1 MKQRLKR
8 FYQEQVVL
16 QLRKKFNYQ
25 NIHQVP
31 RLKKI
36 IINRGLGETMQN
48 RNAVKS
54 CSSELITITS
64 QYCIVTRARKA
75 ISTFKIRQKAPVGLI
90 VTLRG
95 ERIYAF
101 LDRLIN
107 LAMPRIRD
115 FQGVSPKGFDG
126 NGNYNLGLAE
136 QLMFPEIRYEQVDQ
150 LHGIDLSIVTT
161 SNTDEEGLALLKRLG
176 IPFQK
181 YPLTLNI
188 YR

>member
-8 FYQEQVVL
+8 FYEEQVII
-16 QLRKKFNYQ
+16 QLYKKFNYR

-36 IINRGLGETMQN
+36 ILNRGLGDIIQN
-48 RNAVKS
+48 KNLLKS
-54 CSSELITITS
+54 SSTELRTITS

-75 ISTFKIRQKAPVGLI
+75 ISTFKIREKSPVGLI

-107 LAMPRIRD
+107 LEIPRIRD
-115 FQGVSPKGFDG
+115 FQGVNPKSFDG
-126 NGNYNLGLAE
+126 NGNYTLGLPE
-136 QLMFPEIRYEQVDQ
+136 QLIFPEIQYDKIDYV
-150 LHGIDLSIVTT
+150 HGIDLSIVTT
-161 SNTDEEGLALLKRLG
+161 SKTDREGLALLKRLG
-176 IPFQK
+176 IPFQN
-181 YPLTLNI
+181 L
-188 YR
+188 

>member
-8 FYQEQVVL
+8 FYEEQVII
-16 QLRKKFNYQ
+16 QLYKKFNYR

-36 IINRGLGETMQN
+36 ILNRGLGDIIQN
-48 RNAVKS
+48 KNLLKS
-54 CSSELITITS
+54 SSTELRTITS

-75 ISTFKIRQKAPVGLI
+75 ISTFKIREKSPVGLI

-107 LAMPRIRD
+107 LAIPRIRD
-115 FQGVSPKGFDG
+115 FQGVNPKSFDG
-126 NGNYNLGLAE
+126 NGNYTLGLPE
-136 QLMFPEIRYEQVDQ
+136 QLIFPEIFYDQVEKLCGMD
-150 LHGIDLSIVTT
+150 ISIVTT
-161 SNTDEEGLALLKRLG
+161 SRTDKERKALLDRFG
-176 IPFQK
+176 IPFLR
-181 YPLTLNI
+181 YL
-188 YR
+188 

>member
-8 FYQEQVVL
+8 FYEEQVII
-16 QLRKKFNYQ
+16 QLYKKFNYR

-36 IINRGLGETMQN
+36 ILNRGLGDIIQN
-48 RNAVKS
+48 KNLLKS
-54 CSSELITITS
+54 SSTELRTITS

-75 ISTFKIRQKAPVGLI
+75 ISTFKIREKSPVGLI

-107 LAMPRIRD
+107 LAIPRIRD
-115 FQGVSPKGFDG
+115 FQGVNPKSFDG
-126 NGNYNLGLAE
+126 NGNYTLGLPE
-136 QLMFPEIRYEQVDQ
+136 QLIFPEIQYDKIDYV
-150 LHGIDLSIVTT
+150 HGIDLSIVTT
-161 SNTDEEGLALLKRLG
+161 SKTDREGLALLKRLG
-176 IPFQK
+176 IPFQN
-181 YPLTLNI
+181 L
-188 YR
+188 

>member
-8 FYQEQVVL
+8 FYEEQVII
-16 QLRKKFNYQ
+16 QLYKKFNYR

-36 IINRGLGETMQN
+36 ILNRGLGDIIQN
-48 RNAVKS
+48 KNLLKS
-54 CSSELITITS
+54 SSTELRTITS

-75 ISTFKIRQKAPVGLI
+75 ISTFKIREKSPVGLI

-107 LAMPRIRD
+107 LAIPRIRD
-115 FQGVSPKGFDG
+115 FQGVNPKSFDG
-126 NGNYNLGLAE
+126 NGNYTLGLPE
-136 QLMFPEIRYEQVDQ
+136 QLIFPEIQYDKIDYV
-150 LHGIDLSIVTT
+150 HGIDLSIVTT
-161 SNTDEEGLALLKRLG
+161 SKTDKEGLALLKRLG
-176 IPFQK
+176 IPFQN
-181 YPLTLNI
+181 P
-188 YR
+188 

>member
-8 FYQEQVVL
+8 FYEEQVII
-16 QLRKKFNYQ
+16 QLYKKFNYR

-36 IINRGLGETMQN
+36 ILNRGLGDIIQN
-48 RNAVKS
+48 KNLLKS
-54 CSSELITITS
+54 SSTELRTITS

-75 ISTFKIRQKAPVGLI
+75 ISTFKIREKSPVGLI

-107 LAMPRIRD
+107 LAIPRIRD
-115 FQGVSPKGFDG
+115 FQGVNPKSFDG
-126 NGNYNLGLAE
+126 NGNYTLGLPE
-136 QLMFPEIRYEQVDQ
+136 QLIFPEIQYDKIDYV
-150 LHGIDLSIVTT
+150 HGIDLSIVTT
-161 SNTDEEGLALLKRLG
+161 SKTDREGLALLKRLG
-176 IPFQK
+176 IPFQN
-181 YPLTLNI
+181 P
-188 YR
+188 

>member
-8 FYQEQVVL
+8 FYEEQVII
-16 QLRKKFNYQ
+16 QLYKKFNYQ

-36 IINRGLGETMQN
+36 ILNRGLGDIIQN
-48 RNAVKS
+48 KNLLKS
-54 CSSELITITS
+54 SSTELRTITS

-75 ISTFKIRQKAPVGLI
+75 ISTFKIREKSPVGLI

-107 LAMPRIRD
+107 LAIPRIRD
-115 FQGVSPKGFDG
+115 FQGVNPKSFDG
-126 NGNYNLGLAE
+126 NGNYTLGLPE
-136 QLMFPEIRYEQVDQ
+136 QLIFPEIQYDKIDYV
-150 LHGIDLSIVTT
+150 HGIDLSIVTT
-161 SNTDEEGLALLKRLG
+161 SKTDREGLALLKRLG
-176 IPFQK
+176 IPFQN
-181 YPLTLNI
+181 L
-188 YR
+188 